1 MFLEV
6 KIKNRLRLRSK
17 GHQERTSRYLEV
29 KPSVAK
35 YIFRSLMTRNQLALV
50 DQDMLLA
57 KIGLQIPMISLMDH
71 QRESNETDEHIE
83 QSK

>member
-1 MFLEV
+1 
-6 KIKNRLRLRSK
+6 
-17 GHQERTSRYLEV
+17 
-29 KPSVAK
+29 
-35 YIFRSLMTRNQLALV
+35 MTRNQLALV